1 MTLKYFITFAFMFSA
16 ATQLVA
22 QSLPDAITD
31 DEYFA
36 VDAREAALGQLL
48 FYDPILSGN
57 KTVACATCHHPD
69 FGTSDG
75 VSLSVGDG
83 GTGLG
88 PARRVDPN
96 NPPVQSIP
104 RNSPALFNLGARSFT
119 VLFHDGRLEASADF
133 EGGVRSPLDADMM
146 QGFASVLSAQ
156 TMFPVLS
163 RDEMAGSYDENK
175 IGLAVRQ
182 GLVTGEG
189 GAWDLLSHRVGAVP
203 EYAALFQDVYPHIDN
218 SEDIAF
224 TDISNAIAAFI
235 ALEWRS
241 DAARF
246 DDVLRGTARFE
257 GIEQRG
263 MALFY
268 GSAGCAACHS
278 GPFLTDHDF
287 HAMGAPQIGPGKSA
301 TFEEH
306 QRDDGRFR
314 VTGRTEDRYAFR
326 TPSLRN
332 VAKTAPYGHAGAHK
346 DLAAFIAAHANPE
359 AGLKNYDP
367 EQAVLVHR
375 TNKDFLVMND
385 AEQVKAIA
393 RAVGVAP
400 VNLSRADIDALVAF
414 LNTLTDPAAIA
425 GRMGVPDAVPSGL
438 PVP

>member
-1 MTLKYFITFAFMFSA
+1 L
-16 ATQLVA
+16 
-22 QSLPDAITD
+22 
-31 DEYFA
+31 
-36 VDAREAALGQLL
+36 
-48 FYDPILSGN
+48 
-57 KTVACATCHHPD
+57 
-69 FGTSDG
+69 
-75 VSLSVGDG
+75 
-83 GTGLG
+83 
-88 PARRVDPN
+88 
-96 NPPVQSIP
+96 
-104 RNSPALFNLGARSFT
+104 
-119 VLFHDGRLEASADF
+119 
-133 EGGVRSPLDADMM
+133 
-146 QGFASVLSAQ
+146 
-156 TMFPVLS
+156 LS
-163 RDEMAGSYDENK
+163 R
-175 IGLAVRQ
+175 
-182 GLVTGEG
+182 
-189 GAWDLLSHRVGAVP
+189 RVGAVP